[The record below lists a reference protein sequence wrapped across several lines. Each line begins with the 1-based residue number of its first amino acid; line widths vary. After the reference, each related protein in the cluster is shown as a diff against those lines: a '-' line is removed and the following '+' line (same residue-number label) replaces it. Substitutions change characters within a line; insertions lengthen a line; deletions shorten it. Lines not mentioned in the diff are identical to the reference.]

1 MKLTTRTKY
10 GLKMC
15 FLIAVADGTVPLSA
29 LSKQTGHS
37 EKYLEQLLILLKK
50 GGILA
55 SDRGALGGYRLA
67 RPAADISIKEI
78 LDALD
83 DGFDLS
89 ECAEGVCRDAYCPNK
104 RIFARLSDNI
114 NSTLSSVSLQDMVDD
129 YRCV

>member
-29 LSKQTGHS
+29 LKKQTGHS
-37 EKYLEQLLILLKK
+37 EKYLEQLLIMLKK
-50 GGILA
+50 GGVLEA
-55 SDRGALGGYRLA
+55 DRGVNGGYRLS
-67 RPAADISIKEI
+67 RPAEQISVKDI

-83 DGFDLS
+83 DGFDMS
-89 ECAEGVCRDAYCPNK
+89 DCAEGVCKDAYCPNK

-114 NSTLSSVSLQDMVDD
+114 NNTLSSVSLRDMVNE